1 MGRHLIT
8 ATVRDKRGRVLSV
21 ATNQYGKS
29 HPLQRHFAMLCGE
42 DERVYLHAELSALLR
57 CRDKIPY
64 SIHVERYTKDGH
76 PALAAPCPICR
87 KALAAFGVK
96 HITYTGKL

>member
-1 MGRHLIT
+1 MGQHLIT

-29 HPLQRHFAMLCGE
+29 HPLQRHFAQLCGE

-57 CRDKIPY
+57 CRDKVPY
-64 SIHVERYTKDGH
+64 SIHVERYTKDGQ

-96 HITYTGKL
+96 HITYTE